1 MRANLL
7 TRAIILRARPFG
19 ESDKIVSFFTEQ
31 YGKLTGIAKGAL
43 RSRRRFVNSLETFS
57 LINLTFYERAQS
69 NLVFVLAADL
79 IRSPRML
86 LQDLERIAYASYLVE
101 ISEGLVAEREP
112 NLAIFQHLQDGL
124 DYLGENAAS
133 LRFLTAFELKLLTL
147 AGYQPIWDHCKRCH
161 LDDNSQRSSWHFSP
175 LDGGLLCDSC
185 APSRR
190 ELLPLGKNAIEVLKA
205 LQNGVNNL
213 PAPLSLSH
221 AVVSELRSALLRFVQ
236 LQLDREIKSAS
247 FLHQFSS
254 V

>member
-31 YGKLTGIAKGAL
+31 HGKLTGIAKGAL

-86 LQDLERIAYASYLVE
+86 LHDLERIAYASYLVE

-124 DYLGENAAS
+124 DYLEENAAS

-213 PAPLSLSH
+213 PAPLSLPH